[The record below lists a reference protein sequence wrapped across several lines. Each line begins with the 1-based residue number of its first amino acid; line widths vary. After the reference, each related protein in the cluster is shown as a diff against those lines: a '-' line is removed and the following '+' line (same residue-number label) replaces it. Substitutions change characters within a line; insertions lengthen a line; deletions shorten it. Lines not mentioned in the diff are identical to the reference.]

1 MLSKYPIKR
10 LVSALFV
17 LLLYPGSTSFAQTGE
32 EVLVRVNDVPITRRD
47 FQIEIS
53 MLKAEMEQRNHTLS
67 DHQLARL
74 GRQLVKN
81 LIQREL
87 LHQKAQQ
94 KKISIRDRWV
104 AKALSDFKAKLR
116 TKSAYE
122 DYLDKATIDETQ
134 LKALITKGLIVRRLL
149 RRDVIRQIKV
159 SEAEMQAFYRKH
171 PEFFN
176 RREKVRIRH
185 IMISGDGSGNLSKK
199 GEALVRI
206 QAILKKIL
214 EGGNFAA
221 LALEYSDDSSSAQG
235 GDLGYLERDQIIK
248 PIAEAAFSLKS
259 GEVSDILETHLGYH
273 LVQLVNR
280 TPSSQLAYRNART
293 KIERTLRRNKENA
306 ATDKYLAKLI
316 NEASIQRIAIP

>member
-1 MLSKYPIKR
+1 MLSKYLIKR

-17 LLLYPGSTSFAQTGE
+17 LLLCPGSTSFAQTGE

-74 GRQLVKN
+74 SRQLVEN

-185 IMISGDGSGNLSKK
+185 IMIAADGSGNLSKK

-259 GEVSDILETHLGYH
+259 GEVSDILETQLGYH

-306 ATDKYLAKLI
+306 TTDKYLAKLI
-316 NEASIQRIAIP
+316 NKASIQRIAIP